1 MVRIKNNKLLLAL
14 LLLLPLSSQAQKL
27 QQENTKKPR
36 RVYFMPI
43 TFGEFRL
50 MPDTTIES
58 SFNIG
63 MINGVTKQRGLS
75 LGVVSN
81 INHNLR
87 GIQMSGVTNI
97 SSGVDKGL
105 QLSSAVNVS
114 AGYMRG
120 LQVAAY
126 NYADTLNGSQI
137 GLLNV
142 AVSHPRGV
150 QIGLLNYT
158 RDTIAKKIGLVNINP
173 KTTIDYMAF
182 AGTTSKINGALRFRN
197 RSTYNIIGIGSQ
209 YIIVLD
215 NTLI

>member
-1 MVRIKNNKLLLAL
+1 MVRIKNNKLVLAL

-63 MINGVTKQRGLS
+63 MINGVTKQLGLS

-87 GIQMSGVTNI
+87 GIQMILYVER
-97 SSGVDKGL
+97 L
-105 QLSSAVNVS
+105 
-114 AGYMRG
+114 
-120 LQVAAY
+120 
-126 NYADTLNGSQI
+126 
-137 GLLNV
+137 
-142 AVSHPRGV
+142 
-150 QIGLLNYT
+150 
-158 RDTIAKKIGLVNINP
+158 
-173 KTTIDYMAF
+173 
-182 AGTTSKINGALRFRN
+182 RN
-197 RSTYNIIGIGSQ
+197 RKAP
-209 YIIVLD
+209 
-215 NTLI
+215 LIFEVVPAKTI